1 MKVKS
6 ADGVSIAYQVQGK
19 GKPALVFV
27 HGWCC
32 DRTYW
37 DAQVPHFAQQY
48 KVVTVDLAGHGESG
62 LNRKT
67 WTMASFG
74 EDVRAVV
81 DKLGLNQIVLVGHSM
96 GGPVILEATRRMPK
110 RVIGL
115 VGVDT
120 FKDLER
126 KYTRDQIDQSLAP
139 FRTDFPEAIHKLVR
153 ESLFTTNSD
162 STSVERIAADISA
175 APPTVGL
182 GAGEAL
188 LHYYNRYPE
197 VLQEVRTPIRCIN
210 SDMDPTNVEAG
221 QRYAQSFEVTLMSGV
236 GHFVMIED
244 PETFNRLLDE
254 VVKEIVSHRAAI

>member
-1 MKVKS
+1 MNINS
-6 ADGVSIAYQVQGK
+6 TDGVSIAYQVRGK

-32 DRTYW
+32 DRAYW
-37 DAQVPHFAQQY
+37 DAQVSHFAQQY
-48 KVVTVDLAGHGESG
+48 RVVTVDLAGHGGSG

-74 EDVRAVV
+74 EDVQALV

-120 FKDLER
+120 FHDLER
-126 KYTRDQIDQSLAP
+126 KYTQDQIDQILAP
-139 FRTDFPEAIHKLVR
+139 FRIDFPEAIRNLVC
-153 ESLFTTNSD
+153 ESMFTTNSD
-162 STSVERIAADISA
+162 STLVERIAADMSA
-175 APPTVGL
+175 VPPTVGL

-188 LHYYNRYPE
+188 LHYYAHFPE
-197 VLQEVRTPIRCIN
+197 VFQQVQTPIRCIN
-210 SDMDPTNVEAG
+210 SDIDPTNVEAG

-244 PETFNRLLDE
+244 PETFNGLLDE
-254 VVKEIVSHRAAI
+254 FVKEFVSHRATA

>member
-37 DAQVPHFAQQY
+37 DAQVSHFAQQY
-48 KVVTVDLAGHGESG
+48 RVVTVDLAGHGESG

-74 EDVRAVV
+74 EDVRAAIE
-81 DKLGLNQIVLVGHSM
+81 KLGLNQIVLVGHSM

-110 RVIGL
+110 RVMGV

-120 FKDLER
+120 FHDLER
-126 KYTRDQIDQSLAP
+126 KYTQDQIDQILAP
-139 FRTDFPEAIHKLVR
+139 FRTDFAEAMRNLVR
-153 ESLFTTNSD
+153 DDLFTINSD
-162 STSVERIAADISA
+162 STLVERIAADMSV

-236 GHFVMIED
+236 GHFVMLED
-244 PETFNRLLDE
+244 PATFNRLLDG
-254 VVKEIVSHRAAI
+254 VLKELVCHQAAT